1 MSIVNEHVWVH
12 LSMNAHCKADLV
24 CGSCALRGHLLLA
37 VLWFELKLKVA
48 CHPVQEVIACDSGMV
63 LSMLS

>member
-1 MSIVNEHVWVH
+1 MSIVAYYTA
-12 LSMNAHCKADLV
+12 SLV
-24 CGSCALRGHLLLA
+24 CGSCALFGHLLPA